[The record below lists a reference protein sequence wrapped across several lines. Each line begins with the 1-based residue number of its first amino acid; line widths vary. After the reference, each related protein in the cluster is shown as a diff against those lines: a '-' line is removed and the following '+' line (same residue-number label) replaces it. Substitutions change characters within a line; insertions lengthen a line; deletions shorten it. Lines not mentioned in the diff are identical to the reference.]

1 MRVSLIAALAEN
13 GVIGCDNRLPWRL
26 PADLQHFKQLTMGK
40 PLVMGRKTRESI
52 GRTLPGRMN
61 IVVTRDPRFQV
72 AGCVV
77 VHGIGQALQAAA
89 DAGADE
95 VMIMGGAE
103 LYAQVLAR
111 VDRLYLTEVKARV
124 EGNIRFPDFDRRNW
138 REVAREPHSADA
150 RNEYDYDFVVLDR
163 R

>member
-1 MRVSLIAALAEN
+1 
-13 GVIGCDNRLPWRL
+13 
-26 PADLQHFKQLTMGK
+26 MGK

-61 IVVTRDPRFQV
+61 IVVTRDPRFQA

-77 VHGIGQALQAAA
+77 VHGIDQALRVAA
-89 DAGADE
+89 DAGAEE

-124 EGNIRFPDFDRRNW
+124 EGNIRFPDFDRRDW
-138 REVAREPHSADA
+138 REVAREPHGADA
-150 RNEYDYDFVVLDR
+150 RNEHDYDFVVLDR